1 MFLEE
6 KMKFSDIEK
15 NVRNSWWTVVTIF
28 GLTIA
33 SYVGWFA
40 VVNNFSLSRDPSV
53 WGAFGD
59 FIGGLLNPLI
69 AFSAFYWLTISVLV
83 QKQELADTRI
93 ALSNASV
100 AQVEQA
106 ELARKNAEVE
116 VVNMQFQLLLS
127 ELNAER
133 EYLNQ
138 IVSDANHPGGHVQ
151 IMDKYGNKV
160 AIREQAPAC
169 HAKIQRLE
177 SELKFLIEKAEK
189 LTART

>member
-1 MFLEE
+1 MQFD
-6 KMKFSDIEK
+6 DIEK

-40 VVNNFSLSRDPSV
+40 VINDFNLSNDPSN

-83 QKQELADTRI
+83 QKKELAETRI
-93 ALSNASV
+93 ALSDASK

-116 VVNMQFQLLLS
+116 VVNMRFKLLLS

-138 IVSDANHPGGHVQ
+138 IVSDANHPKGHVS
-151 IMDKYGNKV
+151 IMDKDGNKV
-160 AIREQAPAC
+160 TIKDHAPGC

-177 SELKFLIEKAEK
+177 KELTDLIDKADK

>member
-1 MFLEE
+1 MQFN
-6 KMKFSDIEK
+6 DIEK
-15 NVRNSWWTVVTIF
+15 NVKNSWWTVVTIF

-33 SYVGWFA
+33 SYVGWFFI
-40 VVNNFSLSRDPSV
+40 VNDFSLSKDPGN

-83 QKQELADTRI
+83 QKQELAETRK
-93 ALSNASV
+93 ALSDASQ

-116 VVNMQFQLLLS
+116 VVNMRFQLLLS

-138 IVSDANHPGGHVQ
+138 IVSNPNNPGRVQ
-151 IMDKYGNKV
+151 IIDDDGNNLPIK
-160 AIREQAPAC
+160 ENAPGC
-169 HAKIQRLE
+169 HKKIQQLE
-177 SELKFLIEKAEK
+177 VDLTELIKTADK